1 MKPTYED
8 LFSQNQLLA
17 QQLKEALA
25 EIQTLKAENQALKA
39 EIKELKEKLN
49 TNSSNS
55 SKPPSQDPF
64 RSPRK
69 KTPTGRSQGTQKGH
83 KGHSRQLIPIE
94 QGEDTS

>member
-1 MKPTYED
+1 MQPTYEE
-8 LFSQNQLLA
+8 LFSQNQILA

-25 EIQTLKAENQALKA
+25 EIQTLKA

-64 RSPRK
+64 RAPRTTK
-69 KTPTGRSQGTQKGH
+69 PTGRSH
-83 KGHSRQLIPIE
+83 KVLRKVIRVTPAN
-94 QGEDTS
+94 

>member
-1 MKPTYED
+1 MQPTYEE
-8 LFSQNQLLA
+8 LFSQNQILI

-25 EIQTLKAENQALKA
+25 EIQILKA

-64 RSPRK
+64 RRIK
-69 KTPTGRSQGTQKGH
+69 KKEKTGASKAGNMVTLVI
-83 KGHSRQLIPIE
+83 SVIYIL
-94 QGEDTS
+94 